1 MTTQDEQFRLNST
14 RAIKEWTRQ
23 YFGLQDDIVLVAEVN
38 CAEPNCPD
46 KETMITVFRKD
57 GAPGKFNI
65 RKPLVYVRKWDVETL
80 ARQFKEQFNG

>member
-1 MTTQDEQFRLNST
+1 MTAQDEQFRLNSI

-23 YFGLQDDIVLVAEVN
+23 YLKLTDEIVLVAEVN

-46 KETMITVFRKD
+46 KETAITVFRKN

-65 RKPLVYVRKWDVETL
+65 RKPLVYVRKWDIELL
-80 ARQFKEQFNG
+80 ARQPTG